1 MTYEEALNKLYETF
15 LGDLK
20 WKAMLSKALEKQI
33 PKRPIINVDKYFKKR
48 VVSFS
53 CPNPNCIND
62 NLGNNKHPFTCCENC
77 GQALDWSGLVD

>member
-20 WKAMLSKALEKQI
+20 WKTMLSKALEKQI

-53 CPNPNCIND
+53 CPNPKCIND
-62 NLGNNKHPFTCCENC
+62 NLGNNEHHFACCEVC
-77 GQALDWSGLVD
+77 GQALDWSDLIG